1 MLAYRSVNMGWG
13 RLAYRSIEGGPGTE
27 AAPPMVLVHGGGGDG
42 TTWDALAP
50 TFARHR
56 TVHLPDLRGMGRSD
70 RVGPYS
76 LTVLRDGLLAL
87 LDRLAL
93 ERVVLVGHS
102 LGAAVAL
109 LAAERDPE
117 RVTALVLEECPPP
130 VPLGIIVPT
139 DLPDSAPYYDR
150 EVRPSVLAE
159 LNAPDPARWSAL
171 ASLSV
176 PTLVVAGGPS
186 SYLPQEPMARM
197 ADSFPAGRLVT
208 VPTGHHVHAQA
219 PDVFVAAVESFL
231 ADPPTARAAVP
242 SGA

>member
-1 MLAYRSVNMGWG
+1 MLAYRSMDMGWG
-13 RLAYRSIEGGPGTE
+13 RLAYRSIEGGSGTE

-56 TVHLPDLRGMGRSD
+56 TVHVPDLRGMGSSD

-76 LTVLRDGLLAL
+76 LTVLRDDLLAL
-87 LDRLAL
+87 LGRLAL

-109 LAAERDPE
+109 LAAERAPE

-139 DLPDSAPYYDR
+139 VLPESAPYYDR
-150 EVRPSVLAE
+150 EIRPSVLAE

-176 PTLVVAGGPS
+176 PTLMLAGGPGS
-186 SYLPQEPMARM
+186 HLPQEPMARM
-197 ADSFPAGRLVT
+197 AESLPAARLVT

-231 ADPPTARAAVP
+231 ADPPTARAEP